1 MPGHF
6 VYPSDGRKDR
16 RAGLPKKEAAPQP
29 SSGRGA
35 NEYMAVKINIRK
47 IVSFTLWSIV
57 GTGVMI
63 LLVAAIRYR
72 NNNVCKGYKINISGS
87 ADTRSS
93 GSRST
98 DAFLFIDNKEVMALL
113 APFGVGKALE
123 KPVYSFD
130 LRHMETALEK
140 NAWVKDAQLF
150 FDNNNILRVNVTE
163 REPIA
168 RIFTVDGNS
177 FYLDSSGM
185 QLPLSD
191 KFPARLPVFTS
202 YPAKIRTHGPDSA
215 LTIQVTR
222 LADFIRNDPFWM
234 AQIAQVDITPG
245 KTFELSPMIGDQVIG
260 LGDGNDLE
268 QKFHRLFVFYKEV
281 LSQTGFSKYSRI
293 DVAYAGQV
301 IGTLR
306 GSEGS
311 RLDSVQGMNNI
322 RQLIRQAQHFDTTRQ
337 NTRPLEHSMLTEQNL
352 TTYDLIPGDSSGQGP
367 VQGVAVREPAHHGP
381 ANGGTARDPA
391 KPKAIMPKPNKKPK
405 NN

>member
-1 MPGHF
+1 MAE
-6 VYPSDGRKDR
+6 DR
-16 RAGLPKKEAAPQP
+16 
-29 SSGRGA
+29 SI
-35 NEYMAVKINIRK
+35 YMAVKINIRK

-72 NNNVCKGYKINISGS
+72 NNNVCKGYKINISGP
-87 ADTRSS
+87 AGTRSEDARS
-93 GSRST
+93 GGTRSGE
-98 DAFLFIDNKEVMALL
+98 AILFIDKKAVMDLL
-113 APFGVGKALE
+113 APFGVGKAPE
-123 KPVYSFD
+123 KPIYSFD

-150 FDNNNILRVNVTE
+150 FDNNNMLRVNVTE

-168 RIFTVDGNS
+168 RVFTADGNS

-202 YPAKIRTHGPDSA
+202 YPAKIKAHGPDSA
-215 LTIQVTR
+215 LTTQVTR
-222 LADFIRNDPFWM
+222 LAGFIRNDPFWM

-268 QKFHRLFVFYKEV
+268 RKFHRLFVFYKEV
-281 LSQTGFSKYSRI
+281 LSRTGFSKYSRI

-322 RQLIRQAQHFDTTRQ
+322 RQLIRSAQHFDTTRQ
-337 NTRPLEHSMLTEQNL
+337 QNTRPLEHSTLTEQNL
-352 TTYDLIPGDSSGQGP
+352 ATYDLIPGDSAGQGSATGRGSTSGQG
-367 VQGVAVREPAHHGP
+367 AALRESAHREQQAAGQPHRDLLH
-381 ANGGTARDPA
+381 RDPLHDPQ
-391 KPKAIMPKPNKKPK
+391 KPKAIMPKPNKKPR